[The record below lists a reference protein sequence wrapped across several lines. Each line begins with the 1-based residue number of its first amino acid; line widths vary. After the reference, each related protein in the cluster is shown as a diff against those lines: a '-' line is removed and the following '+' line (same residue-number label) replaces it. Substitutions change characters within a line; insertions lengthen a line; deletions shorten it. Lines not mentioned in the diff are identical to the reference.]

1 MATKDGEDT
10 SVNCS
15 SGTKGNVIV
24 EIILSAQ
31 EILHFK
37 TWLNLNI
44 NDIFFSPY
52 YRFFSIGRLLPISML
67 ASEGRQSK
75 YNVFIRGTRSHRKV
89 ITKSQYINDNK
100 QRQYKSLHDHNCL
113 IYRSIN
119 KIERRMASSKVGRDT
134 AHNSFSGKYVYI
146 FLNVCN
152 AVYVKVNIH
161 IREYQNN

>member
-1 MATKDGEDT
+1 M
-10 SVNCS
+10 S
-15 SGTKGNVIV
+15 SLKQVYLRRKLLVTFKSQRYLIYF
-24 EIILSAQ
+24 LS
-31 EILHFK
+31 
-37 TWLNLNI
+37 
-44 NDIFFSPY
+44 Y

-100 QRQYKSLHDHNCL
+100 QRQYKSLHDHKCF

-119 KIERRMASSKVGRDT
+119 KIQHRMASSKVGRDT

-146 FLNVCN
+146 FLNVCMSIML
-152 AVYVKVNIH
+152 K
-161 IREYQNN
+161 